1 MYHVVVAAGLL
12 NTENPQFVAELVALA
27 QAEFN
32 TAVAAPDRHKARMLL
47 RLFAALVVANVLH
60 PSSVVAA
67 LQQVID
73 AAIASAEAG
82 ACSGFYCVHST
93 R

>member
-1 MYHVVVAAGLL
+1 M
-12 NTENPQFVAELVALA
+12 AELVALA

-32 TAVAAPDRHKARMLL
+32 AAVAAPDRHKTRMLL

-67 LQQVID
+67 LQQVVD
-73 AAIASAEAG
+73 AATGVAEAG
-82 ACSGFYCVHST
+82 AGMRKVWMSRYLAQVDCVTATSALYC
-93 R
+93 